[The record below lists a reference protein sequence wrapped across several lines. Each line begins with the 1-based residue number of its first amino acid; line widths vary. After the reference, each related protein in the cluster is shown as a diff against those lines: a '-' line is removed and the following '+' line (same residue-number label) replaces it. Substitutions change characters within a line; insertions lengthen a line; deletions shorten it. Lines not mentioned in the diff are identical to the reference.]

1 MFYHHHPHVSINNH
15 GGGADERLI
24 LEKIYPCKIEWSM
37 VTPFMVKKTFVEQSS
52 FLMSN
57 SSTDIVDESGRKQSN
72 PFFQPFLDKI
82 FVDFFASKNKFRS
95 LDKVGVQG
103 VQSMCFIAKF
113 QPL

>member
-15 GGGADERLI
+15 GGGDERLI

-57 SSTDIVDESGRKQSN
+57 SSTDIILLMKVVGNRATH
-72 PFFQPFLDKI
+72 FFNHF
-82 FVDFFASKNKFRS
+82 
-95 LDKVGVQG
+95 
-103 VQSMCFIAKF
+103 
-113 QPL
+113 